1 MIRVVLAGCLLAG
14 AVAPALAQTTAI
26 QSPVIVTEGQVTLKR
41 APDRAWLTMAT
52 ETRDAKPAE
61 ARRKNAEAM
70 TLVQS
75 ALSGAGV
82 SQDAIRTTGFAV
94 SPEMDW
100 DGGRG
105 ILRGYVVRN
114 QIEVRVDDLDKLPTV
129 LDAVNSPRNVALSIN
144 GPRFDLK
151 DEQRVQREALGLA
164 VEAAVARAQAIA
176 AGARRSLGQI
186 LRIEE
191 QNAGPAMPKPM
202 MAMRATGAA
211 ADVATPITPGE
222 IEVQARITL
231 TVEIK

>member
-14 AVAPALAQTTAI
+14 AVAPALAQTPAI
-26 QSPVIVTEGQVTLKR
+26 QPPVIVTEGEVTLKR

-52 ETRDAKPAE
+52 ETRDPKPAE

-82 SQDAIRTTGFAV
+82 SPEAIRTTGFSL

-114 QIEVRVDDLDKLPTV
+114 QIEVRVDDLEKLPTI

-164 VEAAVARAQAIA
+164 VEAAMARAQAIA
-176 AGARRSLGQI
+176 AGARRSLGQL

-191 QNAGPAMPKPM
+191 RNSGAAIPRPM
-202 MAMRATGAA
+202 MALRA
-211 ADVATPITPGE
+211 E
-222 IEVQARITL
+222 
-231 TVEIK
+231 